1 MCKCIWFPEAFST
14 LATKPGQEAHSI
26 HNVSIALNNTP
37 LTSTSLQSAAG
48 SADTSH
54 IPSRAATRAQFCS
67 SAEGF
72 FFSPVMLTAVNIQ

>member
-14 LATKPGQEAHSI
+14 LATKHGQEAHSI

-48 SADTSH
+48 SADTYLH
-54 IPSRAATRAQFCS
+54 VQRLELKFAVAQKD
-67 SAEGF
+67 F
-72 FFSPVMLTAVNIQ
+72 FLSPVMLTTVHIQ